1 MLKQFILKKFLI
13 LLKKFVFCIASAQR
27 LRDIFWCTCSAVA
40 LRACIRLGPHVCC
53 RTVSMRCPGALAQ
66 LQHRVRAYD
75 LGRMFAAA
83 QSLCVVLVHLLSCS
97 TACVHTTWAACLLPR
112 SLYALSW
119 CTCSAAAAPACLR
132 LRPRTRCRAASMRC
146 PGALAQLQQRL
157 PAYDSGRMFA
167 TAQPLCIVLWCTAFM
182 QDTLL

>member
-13 LLKKFVFCIASAQR
+13 FLKKFVFCIASAQR

-83 QSLCVVLVHLLSCS
+83 QPLCVVLVHLLSCS
-97 TACVHTTWAACLLPR
+97 SACLPTTSPAYTLPR
-112 SLYALSW
+112 SLYALSSGAQPS
-119 CTCSAAAAPACLR
+119 CKILYSK
-132 LRPRTRCRAASMRC
+132 
-146 PGALAQLQQRL
+146 ALAQLQHRL
-157 PAYDSGRMFA
+157 LAIWAACGFFA
-167 TAQPLCIVLWCTAFM
+167 SSMHRHVKVSKPLALFHSHEFHFI
-182 QDTLL
+182 TLR